1 MFIPNFFM
9 KFHYVPETQ
18 KVDPKLRRCR
28 CGYTFKF
35 TKIGLL
41 LMFIRKG
48 FVFRCPV
55 CKTVIKFH
63 IVYHVVNEVEKDEN
77 KLLSDAERVLW
88 KHC

>member
-1 MFIPNFFM
+1 M
-9 KFHYVPETQ
+9 KYLTHYHVTETENI
-18 KVDPKLRRCR
+18 DPKLLRCK

-35 TKIGLL
+35 NKLGLL
-41 LMFIRKG
+41 LMFIRKS

-55 CKTVIKFH
+55 CKNVIRFH
-63 IVYHVVNEVEKDEN
+63 IVYHVVNEMDKDEN